1 MYIFDLCANFSS
13 SKDIPNYYQNMQ
25 VFKKV
30 TFKNN
35 YLDKNKEN
43 NKIYL
48 LKNRKKLKQNQFK
61 QMHNKS

>member
-1 MYIFDLCANFSS
+1 
-13 SKDIPNYYQNMQ
+13 MQ

-48 LKNRKKLKQNQFK
+48 LKNRKK
-61 QMHNKS
+61 NKTKSIQTDAQ

>member
-1 MYIFDLCANFSS
+1 
-13 SKDIPNYYQNMQ
+13 MQ

-30 TFKNN
+30 TVKNN